1 MADVYK
7 LVPLADLRTYVDID
21 ADDTSQDAI
30 LTGIRDAVEDL
41 LEYQTN
47 QLFGPA
53 EFDLEEIHDGTGTNT
68 IYTRKPISEISSIIL
83 QYGETDA
90 LTTLDI
96 TSTAKFRVGKR
107 RIKTLYYI
115 FPEGPDN
122 IVITYDT
129 LANQPA
135 LAIQAV
141 KEVCASL
148 YRRIGSEDARS
159 ENTGS
164 FSHVL
169 LRDIAKESLIWSQAV
184 GSLTLFPIG

>member
-1 MADVYK
+1 MADSYK
-7 LVPLADLRTYVDID
+7 LVPLVDLVSYLD
-21 ADDTSQDAI
+21 APTDNSQDAL
-30 LTGIRDAVEDL
+30 LTTLRDAVEQL
-41 LEYQTN
+41 LEAQTN

-53 EFDLEEIHDGTGTNT
+53 EYGREEVHDGTGTNT
-68 IYTRKPISEISSIIL
+68 IYTRKPICDITDITL
-83 QYGETDA
+83 TYGETDA
-90 LTTLDI
+90 LTTLSI
-96 TSTAKFRVGKR
+96 TQTAKFRVGQR

-122 IVITYDT
+122 IIITYDT

-135 LAIQAV
+135 LAVQAV
-141 KEVCASL
+141 KEVCAAL

-169 LRDIAKESLIWSQAV
+169 LRDLAKESLIWTQAV
-184 GSLTLFPIG
+184 SMLALFPIG